1 MYLGGGTEGL
11 AMLKRVLAVVGV
23 VVLLTGAA
31 VVAGLITPDQIAEVI
46 AEARRMTLEWLEGW
60 FA

>member
-1 MYLGGGTEGL
+1 
-11 AMLKRVLAVVGV
+11 MLKRVLAVVGV
-23 VVLLTGAA
+23 VVLLTFAA